1 MMHFSSSLSTHESTL
16 GGLRRSVEQLV
27 ADGTKCRAENN
38 SLVRFYLLM
47 DSCAN
52 PCVVHPTNPNPP
64 PPAQRSELET
74 AVQKLR
80 STRDMLANEQCVR
93 PNLRLER

>member
-1 MMHFSSSLSTHESTL
+1 
-16 GGLRRSVEQLV
+16 
-27 ADGTKCRAENN
+27 
-38 SLVRFYLLM
+38 M

-80 STRDMLANEQCVR
+80 ATRDMLANEQCVR